1 MLNQVILVGRLV
13 RKPEVEETESRIKKT
28 KITLAVSRSWKN
40 CNGEYEVDFVDVI
53 LWKGIAENTAEYC
66 KANDVIGV
74 KGRLQKLESDSE
86 LVIVA
91 EKVTFLS
98 SRKEDE
104 E

>member
-1 MLNQVILVGRLV
+1 MLNQVVLVGR
-13 RKPEVEETESRIKKT
+13 IKEFKENKKGT
-28 KITLAVSRSWKN
+28 NIVLTVHQSFKN
-40 CNGEYEVDFVDVI
+40 SNGEYDNNFIEARLLGTI
-53 LWKGIAENTAEYC
+53 GESTKEYC
-66 KANDVIGV
+66 KANDIIGV